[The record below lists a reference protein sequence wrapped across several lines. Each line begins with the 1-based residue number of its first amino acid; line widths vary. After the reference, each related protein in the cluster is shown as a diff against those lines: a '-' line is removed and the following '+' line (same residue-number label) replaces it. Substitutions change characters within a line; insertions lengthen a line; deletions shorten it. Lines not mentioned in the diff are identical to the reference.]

1 MHHVQRSIFQKSRL
15 NVPTVTTLITS
26 GSILTLYTTMIQ
38 HEINTAENTSLQ
50 YNYFVKII
58 ISLILSTTGTDKIPM
73 MTFEEIQTGTRLL
86 FLFQ

>member
-1 MHHVQRSIFQKSRL
+1 M
-15 NVPTVTTLITS
+15 PTVTTLITS

-50 YNYFVKII
+50 YNYLVKII
-58 ISLILSTTGTDKIPM
+58 ISLILSTTGTEKNPM
-73 MTFEEIQTGTRLL
+73 MTFEEIKPGACLL